1 MAKELQEDLQGL
13 SPEEHEKLKKLMEKD
28 SKSYRSPIGFFKWLV
43 AVLGA
48 GMVLFYFY
56 TAGLAAVATQYHRG
70 VYVFVTYVLVFLL
83 YPAGKTGM
91 RIPLS
96 LIIGAI
102 FSSAIAGLVVY
113 ESVDLFHADIS
124 SGNMGLIGAIVLGA
138 VIIGAVAT
146 FVDNLL
152 MKKWPEN
159 PTLSDLLYALA
170 SAAVVYY
177 WIHEFEVLNYRAGA
191 ETHMDAMISIVG
203 IILSLEVCR
212 RVLGWSMTFIGIGM
226 FLYGYL
232 GPIFPEIIAH
242 RGFGIERLCT
252 ALYLTT
258 NGVFGVMA
266 NVLATYVILFIF
278 FGAFLHKSGAGKF
291 FIDFPLALAGRSTGG
306 PAKVAV
312 IASAFFGSV
321 SGSAIANT
329 VSTGAFTIPLMK
341 RAGFR
346 PHVAGAIEP
355 SASIGGMFLP
365 PVMGAGGFLMAELTE
380 TSYAY
385 IMMIA
390 IFPALLYFFSVFCMI
405 HFEAKKQGIKGIDDD
420 EFPHWKDVLKKQW
433 YYALPLIIITIL
445 MIIGKSPGMA
455 AFWSALSC
463 IVVSWVRQDRKVSFQ
478 DRLIFAPFTI
488 LFILIVFPGII
499 QDFLGFFGL
508 PIHEIFGFKI
518 QFFITLSATLWCLLV
533 SAFRTDITMDLKG
546 IWEAILTGANN
557 TLIIG
562 ATLGVIGIIVGTIS
576 LTGIG
581 LKFSDIIITMASG
594 NLLAAIF
601 LIALASLVLGMGVPV
616 TAAYLIVAVLAVPP
630 LMEMGVPLL
639 CAHMIVYWFSQDSNI
654 TPPVCVAA
662 YAGAAIAGSDPWK
675 TGWTSFKFA
684 KLLYVMPILFAFTPA
699 ILFQPHTANVKVP
712 KLGDM
717 PFASVISV
725 SVQEGDIFNEGD
737 VVAKIMIGDEVRD
750 IKAKRGGNVTE
761 VKTFAGGMVNAKEVI
776 IEANDPATG
785 LQTASSFFSAFLG
798 TIAFSA
804 TTMLFW
810 FRRTSIFEWI
820 LLAIGT
826 CFLYWPTLLTD
837 AIGLALV
844 GPAIFMQIAKNKK
857 EHGTILAPKPGEEG
871 TAE

>member
-1 MAKELQEDLQGL
+1 MAEELQEDLSHL
-13 SPEEHEKLKKLMEKD
+13 SPEEQEKLRKLMEKD
-28 SKSYRSPIGFFKWLV
+28 SKSYRSPTGFFKWLV
-43 AVLGA
+43 SALGG

-83 YPAGKTGM
+83 YPAGKTWM

-96 LIIGAI
+96 LIIGGI
-102 FSSAIAGLVVY
+102 LSCAIAALGFF
-113 ESVDLFHADIS
+113 ETTDAFHTEIT
-124 SGNMGLIGAIVLGA
+124 SGNMSLLGVLLLGA
-138 VIIGAVAT
+138 LVIGVVAIFT
-146 FVDNLL
+146 DNLL
-152 MKKWPEN
+152 MKKWPNN
-159 PTLSDLLYALA
+159 PTLSDSLYALT
-170 SAAVVYY
+170 SVAVVYY

-191 ETHMDAMISIVG
+191 ETSLDAMISIVG

-212 RVLGWSMTFIGIGM
+212 RVLGWSMTFIGIAM

-232 GPIFPEIIAH
+232 GPLFPEIVAH

-252 ALYLTT
+252 ALFITT

-291 FIDFPLALAGRSTGG
+291 FIDFPLALAGRTTGG

-341 RAGFR
+341 RAGFK

-355 SASIGGMFLP
+355 AASIGGMFLP

-420 EFPHWKDVLKKQW
+420 EFPHWKEVLKKQW
-433 YYALPLIIITIL
+433 YYSLPLLIITIL

-463 IVVSWVRQDRKVSFQ
+463 IVVSWVRQDRKVSFK
-478 DRLIFAPFTI
+478 DRLIFVPVMI
-488 LFILIVFPGII
+488 LFFMII
-499 QDFLGFFGL
+499 ALGYIEL
-508 PIHEIFGFKI
+508 PVKELFGFKI
-518 QFFITLSATLWCLLV
+518 QFFITLLATVWCLLI
-533 SAFRTDITMDLKG
+533 SAFRSDIAMDLKG

-576 LTGIG
+576 LTGVG
-581 LKFSDIIITMASG
+581 LKFSDIIISLANG

-601 LIALASLVLGMGVPV
+601 LVALASLVLGMGVPV
-616 TAAYLIVAVLAVPP
+616 TAAYLITAVLAVPP
-630 LMEMGVPLL
+630 LMDMGVPLL

-699 ILFQPHTANVKVP
+699 ILFQPHTANVQIP
-712 KLGDM
+712 ELADDL
-717 PFASVISV
+717 PFATVMSVEV
-725 SVQEGDIFNEGD
+725 KEGQSFSTGD
-737 VVAKIMIGDEVRD
+737 VVAKIMVGEEIVE
-750 IKAKRGGNVTE
+750 IKAERGGNINE
-761 VKTFAGGMVNAKEVI
+761 VKIFAGGMVNPGETI
-776 IEANDPATG
+776 IEASDPATG
-785 LQTASSFFSAFLG
+785 MQTASSFFSAILG

-810 FRRTSIFEWI
+810 FRRTTITEWL
-820 LLAIGT
+820 LLAVGT
-826 CFLYWPTLLTD
+826 LFLYWPTLLTD
-837 AIGLALV
+837 GVGLALV
-844 GPAIFMQIAKNKK
+844 GLAIFMQVQKNKK
-857 EHGTILAPKPGEEG
+857 EHGSAIAP
-871 TAE
+871 T

>member
-1 MAKELQEDLQGL
+1 MTEELQEELKDL
-13 SPEEHEKLKKLMEKD
+13 SPKEQEKLKKLMEKD
-28 SKSYRSPIGFFKWLV
+28 SKSYRSPTGLFKWLV
-43 AVLGA
+43 AALGG

-83 YPAGKTGM
+83 YPAGKTRM

-96 LIIGAI
+96 LVIGGII
-102 FSSAIAGLVVY
+102 SSAVAALGFY
-113 ESVDLFHADIS
+113 ETVDAFHAEITGGS
-124 SGNMGLIGAIVLGA
+124 TGLIGAILLGA
-138 VIIGAVAT
+138 VVIGTAAT
-146 FVDNLL
+146 FIDNIL

-159 PTLSDLLYALA
+159 PTLTDILYALT

-191 ETHMDAMISIVG
+191 ETHLDAMISIVG

-232 GPIFPEIIAH
+232 GPMFPDIVAH

-291 FIDFPLALAGRSTGG
+291 FIDFPLALAGRTTGG

-341 RAGFR
+341 RAGFK

-405 HFEAKKQGIKGIDDD
+405 HFEAKKQGLKGIEDD
-420 EFPHWKDVLKKQW
+420 EFPHWKEVLKKQW
-433 YYALPLIIITIL
+433 YFSLPLVIITIL
-445 MIIGKSPGMA
+445 MIMGKSPGFA
-455 AFWSALSC
+455 AFWATITC
-463 IVVSWVRQDRKVSFQ
+463 IAVSWVKKETRMGPK
-478 DRLIFAPFTI
+478 
-488 LFILIVFPGII
+488 
-499 QDFLGFFGL
+499 
-508 PIHEIFGFKI
+508 E
-518 QFFITLSATLWCLLV
+518 
-533 SAFRTDITMDLKG
+533 

-576 LTGIG
+576 LTGVG
-581 LKFSDIIITMASG
+581 LKFSDIIISLANG

-601 LIALASLVLGMGVPV
+601 LVALASLVLGMGVPV
-616 TAAYLIVAVLAVPP
+616 TAAYLITAVLAVPP
-630 LMEMGVPLL
+630 LMDMGVPLL

-662 YAGAAIAGSDPWK
+662 YAGAAIAGADPWK
-675 TGWTSFKFA
+675 TGWTAFKFA

-712 KLGDM
+712 ALADDL
-717 PFASVISV
+717 PFASVMSV
-725 SVQEGDIFNEGD
+725 EVKEGGTFATGD
-737 VVAKIMIGDEVRD
+737 TVVKIMVGDEIVA
-750 IKAKRGGNVTE
+750 IKAERGGNVSE
-761 VKTFAGGMVNAKEVI
+761 VKTFVGGMVNPGETI
-776 IEANDPATG
+776 IEAVDPATG
-785 LQTASSFFSAFLG
+785 WQTTSSFWSAFLG

-804 TTMLFW
+804 TTMMFW
-810 FRRTSIFEWI
+810 FRRTTIPEWL
-820 LLAIGT
+820 LLAVGT
-826 CFLYWPTLLTD
+826 LFLYWPTLVSD
-837 AIGLALV
+837 GIGLVLV
-844 GPAIFMQIAKNKK
+844 GLVIFMQIAKNKK
-857 EHGTILAPKPGEEG
+857 EFGSAIAP
-871 TAE
+871 T

>member
-1 MAKELQEDLQGL
+1 MAEELQEDLKDL
-13 SPEEHEKLKKLMEKD
+13 SPEEQEKLKKLMEKD
-28 SKSYRSPIGFFKWLV
+28 SKSYRSPAGFFKWLV

-96 LIIGAI
+96 LIIGGV
-102 FSSAIAGLVVY
+102 FSGAIAAFGFF
-113 ESVDLFHADIS
+113 ETVDEFHTAIT
-124 SGNMGLIGAIVLGA
+124 SGSAGLIGAIVLGGI
-138 VIIGAVAT
+138 IIGATAT
-146 FVDNLL
+146 LIDNVM
-152 MKKWPEN
+152 MKRWPDN
-159 PTLSDLLYALA
+159 PTLSDLLYAIA

-191 ETHMDAMISIVG
+191 ESNLDAMISIVG

-212 RVLGWSMTFIGIGM
+212 RVLGWSMTFIGIAM

-278 FGAFLHKSGAGKF
+278 FGAFLHKSGAGRF
-291 FIDFPLALAGRSTGG
+291 FIDFPLALAGRTTGG

-341 RAGFR
+341 RAGFK

-355 SASIGGMFLP
+355 AASIGGMFLP

-390 IFPALLYFFSVFCMI
+390 VFPALLYFFSVFCMI
-405 HFEAKKQGIKGIDDD
+405 HFEAKKQGLKGIEDD
-420 EFPHWKDVLKKQW
+420 EFPHWKEVLKKQW
-433 YYALPLIIITIL
+433 YFSMPLVVITVL
-445 MIIGKSPGMA
+445 MIMGKSPGFA
-455 AFWSALSC
+455 AFWATLTC
-463 IVVSWVRQDRKVSFQ
+463 IAVSWVKKDTRMGPK
-478 DRLIFAPFTI
+478 
-488 LFILIVFPGII
+488 
-499 QDFLGFFGL
+499 
-508 PIHEIFGFKI
+508 E
-518 QFFITLSATLWCLLV
+518 
-533 SAFRTDITMDLKG
+533 

-581 LKFSDIIITMASG
+581 LKFSDIIISLASG

-601 LIALASLVLGMGVPV
+601 LVALASLVLGMGVPV
-616 TAAYLIVAVLAVPP
+616 TAAYLITAVLAVPP

-684 KLLYVMPILFAFTPA
+684 KLLYVMPLLFAFTPA

-712 KLGDM
+712 NLDDEV
-717 PFASVISV
+717 PFASVMSV
-725 SVQEGDIFNEGD
+725 DVKEGQTIVKGD
-737 VVAKIMIGDEVRD
+737 VVAKIMVGDEIIN
-750 IKAKRGGNVTE
+750 IKAKRGGNISE
-761 VKTFAGGMVNAKEVI
+761 VKIFAGAMVNPGETI
-776 IEANDPATG
+776 IEASDPATG

-810 FRRTSIFEWI
+810 FRRTTVPEWLI
-820 LLAIGT
+820 LAVGT

-837 AIGLALV
+837 AIGIALV
-844 GPAIFMQIAKNKK
+844 GFVIFMQVTKNKK
-857 EHGTILAPKPGEEG
+857 EHGSMIAP
-871 TAE
+871 A

>member
-1 MAKELQEDLQGL
+1 MAEELQEDLKDL
-13 SPEEHEKLKKLMEKD
+13 SPEEQEKLKKLMEKD
-28 SKSYRSPIGFFKWLV
+28 SKSYRSPTGLFKWLV
-43 AVLGA
+43 AVLGG

-70 VYVFVTYVLVFLL
+70 VYVFVTFVLVFLL
-83 YPAGKTGM
+83 YPAGKTRM
-91 RIPLS
+91 RVPLS
-96 LIIGAI
+96 LTIGAI
-102 FSSAIAGLVVY
+102 ISCAIAAFGVF
-113 ESVDLFHADIS
+113 ETVDGFHAEIT
-124 SGNMGLIGAIVLGA
+124 SGNMGLIGAIAIGA
-138 VIIGAVAT
+138 LIIGAVAT
-146 FVDNLL
+146 IVDNKF
-152 MKKWPEN
+152 MTKWPEN
-159 PTLSDLLYALA
+159 PTLTDILYAIT
-170 SAAVVYY
+170 SVAVVYY

-191 ETHMDAMISIVG
+191 ETHLDAMVSIVG

-232 GPIFPEIIAH
+232 GPYFPDIIAH

-341 RAGFR
+341 RAGFK

-405 HFEAKKQGIKGIDDD
+405 HFEAKKQGLKGIEDD
-420 EFPHWKDVLKKQW
+420 EFPHWKEVLKKQW
-433 YYALPLIIITIL
+433 YFSLPLVIITIL
-445 MIIGKSPGMA
+445 MIMGKSPGFA
-455 AFWSALSC
+455 AFWATITC
-463 IVVSWVRQDRKVSFQ
+463 VVVSWVKKETRMGPK
-478 DRLIFAPFTI
+478 
-488 LFILIVFPGII
+488 
-499 QDFLGFFGL
+499 
-508 PIHEIFGFKI
+508 E
-518 QFFITLSATLWCLLV
+518 
-533 SAFRTDITMDLKG
+533 

-576 LTGIG
+576 LTGVG
-581 LKFSDIIITMASG
+581 LKFSDIIISLANG

-601 LIALASLVLGMGVPV
+601 LVALASLVLGMGVPV
-616 TAAYLIVAVLAVPP
+616 TAAYLITAVLAVPP
-630 LMEMGVPLL
+630 LMDMGVPLL

-675 TGWTSFKFA
+675 TGWTAFKFA

-712 KLGDM
+712 TLADDL
-717 PFASVISV
+717 PFASVMSV
-725 SVQEGDIFNEGD
+725 EVKEGGTFVAGD
-737 VVAKIMIGDEVRD
+737 TVVTIMVGDEIVD
-750 IKAKRGGNVTE
+750 IKADRGGNVSE
-761 VKTFAGGMVNAKEVI
+761 VKTFVGGMVNPGETI
-776 IEANDPATG
+776 IEAVDPATTW
-785 LQTASSFFSAFLG
+785 QTMSSFWSAFLG

-804 TTMLFW
+804 TTMMFW
-810 FRRTSIFEWI
+810 FRRTTIPEWL
-820 LLAIGT
+820 LLATGT
-826 CFLYWPTLLTD
+826 LFLYWPTLVSD
-837 AIGLALV
+837 GIGLVMVGLV
-844 GPAIFMQIAKNKK
+844 IFMQIAKNKK
-857 EHGTILAPKPGEEG
+857 EFGSAIAP
-871 TAE
+871 T